1 MTLVGAAVAVV
12 FNASSKM
19 MLTIEY
25 FIGSLYQTISEDVV
39 ALVLASLVS
48 TISKRFRASGES

>member
-1 MTLVGAAVAVV
+1 VAVV